1 MERVASGS
9 SPEPGATATE
19 AGSLQ
24 RGAREH
30 LPRPKHGLQ
39 TPPVSWV
46 KKHEPLGLTGGSAVP
61 GGSAAGL
68 SAGIWMGRA
77 EAAALRQ
84 LLPVLLQAGGLL
96 RTSLCGGVG
105 EAKER
110 GGNEK

>member
-9 SPEPGATATE
+9 SPEPGATATDKE
-19 AGSLQ
+19 PAKRGS
-24 RGAREH
+24 GASSKV
-30 LPRPKHGLQ
+30 KHGLQ